1 MSSWNRI
8 RISIVNPDSDTDPGT
23 PLNPDPVRIRIQS
36 GSGSTALISTYN
48 AVFTCLGFQGEFACD
63 QCGKVLKSK
72 GSLDY
77 HKRTHSGE
85 YAYRS
90 ALRKKTLI
98 IFCCCVRT
106 GFKDE

>member
-1 MSSWNRI
+1 M
-8 RISIVNPDSDTDPGT
+8 DLGT
-23 PLNPDPVRIRIQS
+23 PLNPDPIQIRIHN
-36 GSGSTALISTYN
+36 TYRYLQQRIYLS
-48 AVFTCLGFQGEFACD
+48 CFQGEFACD

-90 ALRKKTLI
+90 ALQYETLI
-98 IFCCCVRT
+98 IFCCYVRI
-106 GFKDE
+106 GVKSEL